1 MRQGGARSMAG
12 SPSPLAF
19 RYLMSAGSTPQSQR
33 CLLPGVAL
41 AFVWLESARG
51 ELLACEWQDPDEPD
65 ELTMLVDIPG
75 ADLQAPR
82 FEPGAYCRD
91 ASAWRPTS
99 AVPPGSAHSR
109 RVWAALSKIPVGE
122 VRTYAEI
129 AAQVGSAPRAVGQ
142 ACRANPWPLFIPCH
156 RVVSSRFRASR
167 DVGGYAG
174 DQVGELAQVKRL
186 LLVHEGV
193 LSRD

>member
-1 MRQGGARSMAG
+1 
-12 SPSPLAF
+12 
-19 RYLMSAGSTPQSQR
+19 MSAVSTPRSQR

-51 ELLACEWQDPDEPD
+51 DLLACDWQDPEAPD
-65 ELTMLVDIPG
+65 ALRPLADIPG
-75 ADLQAPR
+75 ADLQP
-82 FEPGAYCRD
+82 PGFDPVAYGRD
-91 ASAWRPTS
+91 AAAWQPTP

-109 RVWAALSKIPVGE
+109 RVWAALSAIPVGE
-122 VRTYAEI
+122 VRTYGQI
-129 AAQVGSAPRAVGQ
+129 AAEVGSAPRAVGQ

-156 RVVSSRFRASR
+156 RVVSARFRTSR

-186 LLVHEGV
+186 LLAHEGV
-193 LSRD
+193 LAPR

>member
-1 MRQGGARSMAG
+1 MAE
-12 SPSPLAF
+12 PRPPLAF
-19 RYLMSAGSTPQSQR
+19 HYSMSAGPMTRSQR

-41 AFVWLESARG
+41 AFVWLESADG
-51 ELLACEWQDPDEPD
+51 EVLACDWQDPDDPEDLVP
-65 ELTMLVDIPG
+65 LVDIPS

-82 FEPGAYCRD
+82 FDPDRYGRD
-91 ASAWRPTS
+91 ATAWRPTS
-99 AVPPGSAHSR
+99 AVPPGSAHAR
-109 RVWAALSKIPVGE
+109 RVWAALSEIPVGE
-122 VRTYAEI
+122 VRTYSEI
-129 AAQVGSAPRAVGQ
+129 ATRVGSAPRAVGQ

-156 RVVSSRFRASR
+156 RVVSSRFRTSS

-193 LSRD
+193 LGRD